1 MKPLLRNFDI
11 IFLDIDGTIVNSNH
25 RQNAEGKPNALD
37 LDYWIKNATRENIF
51 KDTLMDNLVYYIKK
65 RYLHGHYIV
74 LCTARTL
81 SDNDMD
87 YLHEKGIP
95 YHSIISRPENCS
107 TPDAEFKYNQMKKFL
122 NLKWTKRKKKFLYD
136 DKWDNLIAGT
146 RLGITPRYAHDWI

>member
-37 LDYWIKNATRENIF
+37 LDYWIENSTRENIF
-51 KDTLMDNLVYYIKK
+51 RDTLMDNLVYYIKK
-65 RYLHGHYIV
+65 KYLHGHYIV

-87 YLHEKGIP
+87 YLHDKGIP
-95 YHSIISRPENCS
+95 YHSIISRPENCT
-107 TPDAEFKYNQMKKFL
+107 TPDAEFKFCL
-122 NLKWTKRKKKFLYD
+122 LYTSPSPRD
-136 DKWDNLIAGT
+136 GT
-146 RLGITPRYAHDWI
+146 SSRMPSSA